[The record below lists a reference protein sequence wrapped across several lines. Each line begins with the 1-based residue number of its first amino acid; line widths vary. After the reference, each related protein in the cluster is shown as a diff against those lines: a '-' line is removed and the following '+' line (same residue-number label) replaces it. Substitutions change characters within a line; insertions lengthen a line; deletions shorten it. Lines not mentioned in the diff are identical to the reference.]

1 MVAPI
6 LPVRSAPRVAIT
18 DPMTSWLGN
27 DGNWIVAG
35 LAAAVLVPVL
45 SFGLGVPFL
54 VSAIIAV
61 PVFAGLVVLL
71 APRKLFEGM
80 DVNALGRGRVAFAR
94 DLLNE
99 ATPSADRL
107 RAVAGRIGDKDMTAR
122 VKHLAD
128 IASDV
133 FARVEANPDSA
144 TTVRRFLSYYLPRAA
159 EVAEGFAVIEAK
171 RAPDQTQLGEV
182 RSVLVK
188 LEDAFVHYADSLAD
202 DELGSLDTDLRLI
215 QASLKEDLRH

>member
-1 MVAPI
+1 M
-6 LPVRSAPRVAIT
+6 
-18 DPMTSWLGN
+18 
-27 DGNWIVAG
+27 VAG
-35 LAAAVLVPVL
+35 LVAAILVPGL

-54 VSAIIAV
+54 ISAIIAV
-61 PVFAGLVVLL
+61 PVFAGLVILL

-99 ATPSADRL
+99 ASPAAERL
-107 RAVAGRIGDKDMTAR
+107 RAVAGRIGDKTMANR
-122 VKHLAD
+122 IGHLAD
-128 IASDV
+128 IATDV
-133 FARVEANPDSA
+133 FAKVEAAPESA
-144 TTVRRFLSYYLPRAA
+144 ATIKRFLSYYLPRAA

-171 RAPDQTQLGEV
+171 RVPAPKQLDEV

-215 QASLKEDLRH
+215 QASLKEDLGH

>member
-1 MVAPI
+1 MN
-6 LPVRSAPRVAIT
+6 
-18 DPMTSWLGN
+18 SWFGN
-27 DGNWIVAG
+27 DRNWMVAG
-35 LAAAVLVPVL
+35 LVAAILVPGL

-54 VSAIIAV
+54 ISAIIAV
-61 PVFAGLVVLL
+61 PVFAGLVILL

-99 ATPSADRL
+99 ASPAAERL
-107 RAVAGRIGDKDMTAR
+107 RAVAGRIGDKTMANR
-122 VKHLAD
+122 IGHLAD
-128 IASDV
+128 IATDV
-133 FARVEANPDSA
+133 FAKVEAAPESA
-144 TTVRRFLSYYLPRAA
+144 ATIKRFLSYYLPRAA

-171 RAPDQTQLGEV
+171 RVPAPKQLDEV

-215 QASLKEDLRH
+215 QASLKEDLGH

>member
-1 MVAPI
+1 MG
-6 LPVRSAPRVAIT
+6 
-18 DPMTSWLGN
+18 SWFGN
-27 DGNWIVAG
+27 DRNWLVAG
-35 LAAAVLVPVL
+35 LAAAILVPAL

-54 VSAIIAV
+54 VSAIIAI

-94 DLLNE
+94 DLLKE
-99 ATPSADRL
+99 AGPAADRL
-107 RAVAGRIGDKDMTAR
+107 RAAAGRIGDRNMAGR

-128 IASDV
+128 IATDV
-133 FARVEANPDSA
+133 FAKVEAAPESA
-144 TTVRRFLSYYLPRAA
+144 ATVKRFLSYYLPRAA
-159 EVAEGFAVIEAK
+159 EVAEGFAVVEAK
-171 RAPDQTQLGEV
+171 RVPDTRQLSEV
-182 RSVLVK
+182 SSVLVK

-215 QASLKEDLRH
+215 QASLKEDLGR

>member
-1 MVAPI
+1 MN
-6 LPVRSAPRVAIT
+6 
-18 DPMTSWLGN
+18 SWFGN
-27 DGNWIVAG
+27 DRNWMVAG
-35 LAAAVLVPVL
+35 LVAAILVPGL

-54 VSAIIAV
+54 ISAIIAV
-61 PVFAGLVVLL
+61 PVFAGLVILL

-99 ATPSADRL
+99 ASPAAERL
-107 RAVAGRIGDKDMTAR
+107 RAVAGRIGDKTMANR
-122 VKHLAD
+122 IGHLAD
-128 IASDV
+128 IATDV
-133 FARVEANPDSA
+133 FAKVEAAPESA
-144 TTVRRFLSYYLPRAA
+144 ATIKRFLSYYLPRAA

-171 RAPDQTQLGEV
+171 RVPAPKQLDEV
-182 RSVLVK
+182 HSVLVK

-215 QASLKEDLRH
+215 QASLKEDLGH

>member
-1 MVAPI
+1 
-6 LPVRSAPRVAIT
+6 
-18 DPMTSWLGN
+18 MTSWLGN

-35 LAAAVLVPVL
+35 VAAAVLVPAL

-54 VSAIIAV
+54 VSTIIAV

-71 APRKLFEGM
+71 APRKLFEGL
-80 DVNALGRGRVAFAR
+80 DVNAIGRGRVDFAR

-99 ATPSADRL
+99 ATPSAERL
-107 RAVAGRIGDKDMTAR
+107 RLVAGRIHDKDMAGR
-122 VKHLAD
+122 VKHLAE
-128 IASDV
+128 ITADV
-133 FARVEANPDSA
+133 FTRVEASPDSA
-144 TTVRRFLSYYLPRAA
+144 GTVKRFLSYYLPRAA
-159 EVAEGFAVIEAK
+159 EVAEGYAVIEAK

-215 QASLKEDLRH
+215 QASLKEDLGH

>member
-1 MVAPI
+1 MA
-6 LPVRSAPRVAIT
+6 
-18 DPMTSWLGN
+18 
-27 DGNWIVAG
+27 AG
-35 LAAAVLVPVL
+35 LVAAILVPGL

-54 VSAIIAV
+54 ISAIIAV
-61 PVFAGLVVLL
+61 PVFAGLVILL

-99 ATPSADRL
+99 AGPAADRL
-107 RAVAGRIGDKDMTAR
+107 RMVAGRIGDKTMAR
-122 VKHLAD
+122 RIGHLAD
-128 IASDV
+128 IATDV
-133 FARVEANPDSA
+133 FAKVEAAPESA
-144 TTVRRFLSYYLPRAA
+144 ATIKRFLSYYLPRAA

-171 RAPDQTQLGEV
+171 RVPDPKQLDEV

-215 QASLKEDLRH
+215 QASLKEDLGR